1 MFLSVPLVHI
11 ISLDEKA
18 PWVQWRL
25 FIKWR
30 WHGRGGGWQRRRNI
44 SYDSKKHIN
53 RKLHL
58 KTFSKVAFYSTVHTM
73 YVHTSKNA
81 KKWLLNHLL
90 TGVWLGKFSMT
101 SFSSQSTI
109 QYIQIFIYFYFRYTE
124 LSQKAQVCCVQ
135 RCVKNGLPTEK
146 SKGSTVVQSPLKN
159 S

>member
-90 TGVWLGKFSMT
+90 TGVWLGNFSMT
-101 SFSSQSTI
+101 SFSSQSTTVYSNI
-109 QYIQIFIYFYFRYTE
+109 YLFLLQIYWVESESTS
-124 LSQKAQVCCVQ
+124 LLCSKMWQKWLTH
-135 RCVKNGLPTEK
+135 REIKR
-146 SKGSTVVQSPLKN
+146 
-159 S
+159 